1 MEKIRLVCPSCD
13 SSKIK
18 INKHFFADWE
28 ELSEPMYLTTCRK
41 CGLRF
46 FNKILSDYQIETLY
60 DDNYF
65 QEDWCWYA
73 KPYEEVWH
81 LRKKD
86 FEAKQLPWIM
96 THKKNGK
103 VIDIGCGGGA
113 IVKAFNDAGYE
124 AIGAELNKNLA
135 EFGIEELG
143 VNIISIDVTKKE
155 FVDKFGKFDIIYM
168 SDLIEHLNYPET
180 FLKSMHNLLR
190 DDGLVIIDVPL
201 VELNRFSSK
210 LRQVY
215 AILRNKDSRFCQYPY
230 HLIFFKPDTLIT
242 LCKNAGYKIEELKTW
257 KEEVLKEEDFK
268 KMNFKG
274 KIINKLDHFFPKI
287 LKKIFDDR
295 AFIVLSG

>member
-1 MEKIRLVCPSCD
+1 MEKIRLICPSCD

-18 INKHFFADWE
+18 INRHFFSDWE

-41 CGLRF
+41 CGLTF

-65 QEDWCWYA
+65 QKDWCWYA
-73 KPYEEVWH
+73 KPYKEVWH
-81 LRKKD
+81 LRKED
-86 FEAKQLPWIM
+86 FEAKELSWIR
-96 THKKNGK
+96 TYKKNGK
-103 VIDIGCGGGA
+103 VVDIGCGGGA

-124 AIGAELNKNLA
+124 TIGAEFNKNLA
-135 EFGIEELG
+135 EFGIKELG
-143 VNIISIDVTKKE
+143 VNIISTDVTKKE
-155 FVDKFGKFDIIYM
+155 FIDKFGKFDIIYM

-180 FLKSMHNLLR
+180 FLKSIHKLLK
-190 DDGLVIIDVPL
+190 DDGLVIIDAPL

-215 AILRNKDSRFCQYPY
+215 AILRNKKNRFCQYPY

-287 LKKIFDDR
+287 FKKIFDDR
-295 AFIVLSG
+295 AFIVLSQ